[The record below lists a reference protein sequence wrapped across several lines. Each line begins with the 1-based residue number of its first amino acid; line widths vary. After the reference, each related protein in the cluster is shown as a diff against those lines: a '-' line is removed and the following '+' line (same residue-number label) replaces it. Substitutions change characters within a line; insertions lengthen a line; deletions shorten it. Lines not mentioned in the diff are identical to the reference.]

1 MRAVQKDLER
11 IGAEGCYFLSIIK
24 AAEEIIGRYV
34 DAYQVYIRALDMGH
48 MKEDCYLVRPE
59 AILSM
64 ITGGLWTV
72 TKEAAD
78 YKSRPGEIVV
88 ERYERKTP
96 SGDLAHFVLPHYDPY
111 GDSRTRR
118 EGQLVSTRVF
128 RRK

>member
-11 IGAEGCYFLSIIK
+11 IGAEGCYFLSVVK

-34 DAYQVYIRALDMGH
+34 DAYQVYLRAIDMGH

-64 ITGGLWTV
+64 ITGGLWVV
-72 TKEAAD
+72 TKEGPD
-78 YKSRPGEIVV
+78 YKAKPGEVVV
-88 ERYERKTP
+88 ERYERKTTT
-96 SGDLAHFVLPHYDPY
+96 GTLAHFVLPDYDPY

-118 EGQLVSTRVF
+118 EGNKVSTRVF